1 MDGHNIGTQCVFTGL
16 QVNRGLAQFAQET
29 EGQLEGDLERHKMA

>member
-1 MDGHNIGTQCVFTGL
+1 MDGIHICQCVITGL
-16 QVNRGLAQFAQET
+16 QVDRRLAKLAQET